1 MINSTIHP
9 NQGSPGTVLSP
20 LVFYLC
26 GFHIRQIQFQVFD
39 VENLMFN
46 LQTKEIYVKAL
57 LDFPYKTSHFDK
69 FQTFS

>member
-9 NQGSPGTVLSP
+9 NQDFPCTVLSP
-20 LVFYLC
+20 LVFYLR
-26 GFHIRQIQFQVFD
+26 GFRIRQIQFQVFD

-46 LQTKEIYVKAL
+46 LQTQEIYVKAL